1 MYEKHEH
8 FRPKV
13 DFKLV
18 FQKHPKPNAIVSF
31 ALGLNGWILPG
42 HELTRTS
49 QNHVRKK
56 NYIKSGKEK
65 SQTINYRDKCAREWS
80 QISFYTEIEETN
92 GGKKLQPKQR
102 TCNANSMQQ
111 GNGWA
116 SNNKTQQRTHNKKE
130 IRRRRW
136 RFQGSCAYTLFF
148 SLHLWRMLIF
158 GCIARRSNWMTR
170 TTLALLFITTPSS

>member
-49 QNHVRKK
+49 QNHVWKK

-116 SNNKTQQRTHNKKE
+116 SNNKTQQRTHTQKRNKKTTMTFSGVLRVHSFFL
-130 IRRRRW
+130 IA
-136 RFQGSCAYTLFF
+136 FMKNAYLW
-148 SLHLWRMLIF
+148 LHRASIEL
-158 GCIARRSNWMTR
+158 ND
-170 TTLALLFITTPSS
+170 